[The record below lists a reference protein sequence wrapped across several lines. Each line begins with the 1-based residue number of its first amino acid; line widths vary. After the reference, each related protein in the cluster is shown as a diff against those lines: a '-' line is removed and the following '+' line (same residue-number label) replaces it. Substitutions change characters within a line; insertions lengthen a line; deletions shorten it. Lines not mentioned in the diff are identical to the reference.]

1 MANKINF
8 ITGETYTLAELF
20 SGERQIIIPDLQ
32 RDYCWGSSSNK
43 KASGETGELVSDF
56 IDNLFIQYGLK
67 DKAALNLG
75 LIYGYEV
82 PADHIQLCDGQQRLT
97 TLFLLLGMV
106 NKYTGK
112 FRQYLISD
120 FEYKHDDKEPYLKYA
135 IRESSLYFLSDLI
148 CQFFISNSNKVEDIK
163 DADWYFADYSLD
175 PSVKSMIEA
184 LEIIEKKLDGKST
197 EWLTDLGDWLV
208 NKLTFL
214 YFDMETR
221 KNGEETFVIINTT
234 GEPLSATQNLKPL
247 VLKADINKEIED
259 AAEKWEEVE
268 TWFWQKRI
276 VENGNDTADAG
287 FAEFLRWITIVYM
300 SNRGLDVGDILQGKR
315 NCDFPY
321 NDISVTEIGK
331 YREAVEWV
339 FSEFSVDKTFLSPKV
354 NNDVNKRR
362 AIGQN
367 DCFVLLPVI
376 KFVHRHLD
384 ELKVDAEMRR
394 NARRIFEFFSN
405 LIRIENV
412 SKAVN
417 SLVTGALEIV
427 DRLDASGDILSLLN
441 GDNHDISSQI
451 LRDEEVRKLEI
462 LRDASDREEIEELF
476 WKVQKMHGGEM
487 WAGEIMP
494 SIKWAIVD
502 GKFVIELYKNYM
514 RVIGAIFAG
523 KIEHEPIIELLRR
536 CLIVCIRNY
545 DPLTRGYYK
554 TFGWR
559 WNDWHCLL
567 DRDSDGIRQFLDY
580 IVHRRTDDS
589 YFEIESILTDYIK
602 ENIDF
607 EKDFSEFAT
616 DGYLLSF
623 TSGSECSDMIYGADD
638 WQICVKGKTTYH
650 SSFLSRRNIYIM
662 KEFGGNHENRC
673 DKKLQLSGSE
683 WSVWY
688 YGNDYVTNFVVF
700 ENEKFGLKLDV
711 RWAAIGNECVLE
723 MKPVGDGS
731 NFSRIVGLL
740 PEFVP
745 VENEQKAVFKKGMG
759 QFDAGQIKE
768 IIEGFMGRIDEMASV
783 L

>member
-32 RDYCWGSSSNK
+32 RDYCWGSSKNK

-56 IDNLFIQYGLK
+56 IDNLFTQYELK

-135 IRESSLYFLSDLI
+135 IRESSLYFLSDLV
-148 CQFFISNSNKVEDIK
+148 CQFFISNSSKVAEIK

-175 PSVKSMIEA
+175 PSIKSMIEA
-184 LEIIEKKLDGKST
+184 MNIIEKKLDGKST
-197 EWLTDLGDWLV
+197 EWLTDFGDWLV

-259 AAEKWEEVE
+259 AAEKWEEIE

-287 FAEFLRWITIVYM
+287 FAEFLRWITIAYM
-300 SNRGLDVGDILQGKR
+300 SNRRMDVGDILQGKG

-321 NDISVTEIGK
+321 NDISVTEIEK

-339 FSEFSVDKTFLSPKV
+339 FSEFAVDKTFLSPKV

-367 DCFVLLPVI
+367 DCFVLLSVI

-384 ELKVDAEMRR
+384 ELKVDAEMCR

-451 LRDEEVRKLEI
+451 LRDEEIRKLEI
-462 LRDASDREEIEELF
+462 LRDASDREEVEELF
-476 WKVQKMHGGEM
+476 WEVQKMHGGRL
-487 WAGEIMP
+487 WIGEISP
-494 SIKWAIVD
+494 IIDWSTVD
-502 GKFVIELYKNYM
+502 GLFDFDRFKALKNLIDELFKE
-514 RVIGAIFAG
+514 GG
-523 KIEHEPIIELLRR
+523 CHEPVVELLRR
-536 CLIVCIRNY
+536 CMIVCIKDY
-545 DPLTRGYYK
+545 KPVKRGWY
-554 TFGWR
+554 TSFGWQ
-559 WNDWHCLL
+559 WYDWHVLFNSDIQGVGKFLYYILGNQKHGLYSDLVPILENYISENL
-567 DRDSDGIRQFLDY
+567 DKRKDY
-580 IVHRRTDDS
+580 
-589 YFEIESILTDYIK
+589 
-602 ENIDF
+602 
-607 EKDFSEFAT
+607 SEFAQ
-616 DGYLLSF
+616 DNYLLSF
-623 TSGSECSDMIYGADD
+623 ASKNCCDMIFSSND
-638 WQICVKGKTTYH
+638 WQIVVDGPDNHRYFMSKH
-650 SSFLSRRNIYIM
+650 NIYILR
-662 KEFGGNHENRC
+662 EFGGGPLN
-673 DKKLQLSGSE
+673 SE
-683 WSVWY
+683 SNKTLLPDSNWSMC
-688 YGNDYVTNFVVF
+688 YVPDGFNYKSSVAF
-700 ENEKFGLKLDV
+700 ENQKLNLKIYV
-711 RWAAIGNECVLE
+711 RWAADSNELVLE
-723 MKPVGDGS
+723 LKPTVDDL
-731 NFSRIVGLL
+731 NYNRIIGLL
-740 PEFVP
+740 REFVL
-745 VENEQKAVFKKGMG
+745 VENAQKAVFKKGME
-759 QFDAGQIKE
+759 QFDGGQIKG
-768 IIEGFMGRIDEMASV
+768 IIKEFMGRIDEMASV